1 MKTRNGFV
9 SNSSSSSFLV
19 ASDKDAGD
27 IEITLTLAARMRDLT
42 EVTITNKEELLEYY
56 KDQGFETEADIIGE
70 SFVVDDYKAC
80 LKALKNGKKVHVV
93 CISSDGTPLEAA
105 IYDMSDKRLPTSP
118 DYEVIS
124 K

>member
-1 MKTRNGFV
+1 MKIRNGFV

-27 IEITLTLAARMRDLT
+27 LEITLTLSVRMRDLT
-42 EVTITNKEELLEYY
+42 EVTITNKKELLEYY
-56 KDQGFETEADIIGE
+56 SDMGFVTEKSILSNWIADDFK
-70 SFVVDDYKAC
+70 SC
-80 LKALKNGKKVHVV
+80 LKVLKEGKKIHVV
-93 CISSDGTPLEAA
+93 AVSSDGNPLEAA
-105 IYDMSDKRLPTSP
+105 IYDSGEGKLPTSP